1 MLITVFGT
9 PLGTI
14 PGGVHSD
21 IPITVTPIIH
31 GTQGGIAPGTPV
43 GMIHGTPAGIMAGT
57 IPGTT
62 DTADG
67 TTTIGIPGIIT
78 DIIQDLDI
86 LTTTIK
92 TLLTA
97 NVLPLTA
104 RVSATLHAQQH
115 PVVPYTPGGAKV
127 EALTVTIRA
136 EYIRAH
142 AVVLRQEAAPS
153 TNAVP
158 VAPHVV
164 LAA

>member
-21 IPITVTPIIH
+21 IPITAIPITRGTP
-31 GTQGGIAPGTPV
+31 GGIVPGTTV

-78 DIIQDLDI
+78 DIIPDRDI

-92 TLLTA
+92 MLLTV

-104 RVSATLHAQQH
+104 RVSATLRAQQH
-115 PVVPYTPGGAKV
+115 PVAPCTPEGAKA
-127 EALTVTIRA
+127 EALTATIRA
-136 EYIRAH
+136 ESIRAH
-142 AVVLRQEAAPS
+142 AVVQRQETAPS
-153 TNAVP
+153 TNVVP
-158 VAPHVV
+158 AAPHAVRV
-164 LAA
+164 A